1 MGILHLDRRNNKR
14 FVTLL
19 SLLLS
24 LVRVCVCVCVIS
36 GLLSHLHLN
45 CRHHLHHFSTFL
57 LRIRALSY
65 RTTRPS
71 SPTRNS
77 TETIVPS
84 PRSRYSNFPV
94 VPVMSFI
101 AVFKHLG
108 CSQGSRAASCCCI
121 SLVSFGKEQSS
132 HLSLSCTRLAFSAA
146 RAGRSA
152 GSPHPGPVV
161 FLTTRC
167 RMGIFVKNATF

>member
-24 LVRVCVCVCVIS
+24 LVCVCVCDQWFAES
-36 GLLSHLHLN
+36 FAPKLQTSPSPLQHASPKN
-45 CRHHLHHFSTFL
+45 KSTFL
-57 LRIRALSY
+57 QNHQTII
-65 RTTRPS
+65 PQ
-71 SPTRNS
+71 RNS
-77 TETIVPS
+77 PETIVPS
-84 PRSRYSNFPV
+84 PTSRYSNFPV
-94 VPVMSFI
+94 VPVVSFI

-121 SLVSFGKEQSS
+121 SLVSFGKERSS
-132 HLSLSCTRLAFSAA
+132 HLSSSCTRLAFSAA

-152 GSPHPGPVV
+152 GSPRPGPVV